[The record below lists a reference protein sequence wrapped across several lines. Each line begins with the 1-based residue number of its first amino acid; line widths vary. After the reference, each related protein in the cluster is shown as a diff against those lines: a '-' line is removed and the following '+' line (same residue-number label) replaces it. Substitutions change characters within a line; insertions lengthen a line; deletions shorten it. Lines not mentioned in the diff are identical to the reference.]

1 MKGDGEESKKIV
13 KILKINRLGKSIK
26 LGFTN
31 AYVSKRM
38 VLEAEYVNKEWDE
51 LIDGLVRSGILKTP
65 NVIKAMRKVPRSL
78 FLPEGSKS
86 YAAIDAP
93 LPIGKGQTVSAPL
106 G

>member
-1 MKGDGEESKKIV
+1 MDKQW
-13 KILKINRLGKSIK
+13 N
-26 LGFTN
+26 
-31 AYVSKRM
+31 
-38 VLEAEYVNKEWDE
+38 E

-65 NVIKAMRKVPRSL
+65 SVIRAMRKVPRRL
-78 FLPEGSKS
+78 FLPKGSKS